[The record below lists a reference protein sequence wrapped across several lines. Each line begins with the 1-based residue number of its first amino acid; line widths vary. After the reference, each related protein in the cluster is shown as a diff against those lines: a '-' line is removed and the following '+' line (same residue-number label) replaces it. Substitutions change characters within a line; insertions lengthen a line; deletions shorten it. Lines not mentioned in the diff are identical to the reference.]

1 MDLEQGLT
9 THIDGTT
16 FHFLTCLEQK
26 VADVSKAMETELQ
39 WLIIFVLVR
48 WVQLEVSS
56 EVSVYETQQNHEMLV
71 RVSSKTMML
80 ISLSVYKFFLFIFTV
95 YLT

>member
-1 MDLEQGLT
+1 M
-9 THIDGTT
+9 
-16 FHFLTCLEQK
+16 
-26 VADVSKAMETELQ
+26 ADVSKAMETELQ